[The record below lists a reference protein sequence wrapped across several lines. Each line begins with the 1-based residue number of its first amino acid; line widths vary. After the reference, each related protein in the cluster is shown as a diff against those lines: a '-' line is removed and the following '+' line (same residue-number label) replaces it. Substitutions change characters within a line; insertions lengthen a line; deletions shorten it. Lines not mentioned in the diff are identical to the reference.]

1 MPYTFFV
8 CFVLIILNSF
18 LFFFF
23 PKRTSFLIEGDK
35 DVSCVDILTLYL
47 AYFLFIFFSNL
58 LHDLRT
64 SAHHV
69 HYHHC
74 PFPNLTRVR
83 TTYISFFFDNDDEDF
98 FFNARTT
105 TTSLMMFPP
114 LEPYFCGLSRNT
126 CSSPTG
132 R

>member
-47 AYFLFIFFSNL
+47 AYFLFIFLLPLTCYKLCRIPEHLSASSKRKKGQKNKKSNQRRSMGELLVLPFLSKFPIPSASNL
-58 LHDLRT
+58 SQKKIL
-64 SAHHV
+64 
-69 HYHHC
+69 
-74 PFPNLTRVR
+74 N
-83 TTYISFFFDNDDEDF
+83 E
-98 FFNARTT
+98 
-105 TTSLMMFPP
+105 
-114 LEPYFCGLSRNT
+114 
-126 CSSPTG
+126 
-132 R
+132 